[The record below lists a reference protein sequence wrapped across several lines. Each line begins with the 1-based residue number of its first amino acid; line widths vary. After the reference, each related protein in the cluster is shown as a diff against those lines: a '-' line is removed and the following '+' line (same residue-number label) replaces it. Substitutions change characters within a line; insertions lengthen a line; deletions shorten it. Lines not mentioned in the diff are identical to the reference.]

1 MSATKPVPLSVSKS
15 VYSDGSVIVT
25 VTYENYLKEVY
36 PMRFKMKNELEADNY
51 IERQI
56 LPHIP
61 KRS

>member
-15 VYSDGSVIVT
+15 VYSDGSVLVT

-36 PMRFKMKNELEADNY
+36 PMRFKMKNEIEADSY
-51 IERQI
+51 IENHI